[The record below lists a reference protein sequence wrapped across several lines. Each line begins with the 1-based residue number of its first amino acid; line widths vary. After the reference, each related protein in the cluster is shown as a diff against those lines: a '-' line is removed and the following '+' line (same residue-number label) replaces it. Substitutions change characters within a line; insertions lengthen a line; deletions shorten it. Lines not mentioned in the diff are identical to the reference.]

1 LENRANPQVR
11 DLRHRNTVM
20 KKLSRI
26 FAVLAVLGGLGF
38 WLAAGANRGW
48 TKNRV
53 EKRTVDEVTGIEAV
67 AFENRFV
74 PGVDFLGGIVVGA
87 GALFG
92 ISFLLKKGQKVEFSV
107 GSNE

>member
-1 LENRANPQVR
+1 
-11 DLRHRNTVM
+11 M
-20 KKLSRI
+20 KKLLRI
-26 FAVLAVLGGLGF
+26 FAVLVALGGLGF

-74 PGVDFLGGIVVGA
+74 PGVDFLGGIAVGA
-87 GALFG
+87 GALVG
-92 ISFLLKKGQKVEFSV
+92 MSFFVGRKQKSAV
-107 GSNE
+107 